1 MKMRILLLTISYFAL
16 TGCVTG
22 YTLVEPGVRTIGDNL
37 TVNASAGWNLA
48 PSYAGGGGRKNT
60 ESWTRDGLLLD
71 RLEFIPGIADGETII
86 VSADKSA
93 ALPAFRKDM
102 LPNEIEELVESTI
115 VKYFGEGQ
123 AAVSTSNLR
132 PHKFGEHRGV
142 LFDINSVV
150 TDSPM
155 YNGVVGAFIV
165 NDELNIM
172 WFFGA
177 EPYYYKKHLAEA
189 EAVIRSARLTSV
201 SG

>member
-1 MKMRILLLTISYFAL
+1 MKMRTLLLTIAYFAL

-22 YTLVEPGVRTIGDNL
+22 YTLVDPGVRTIGDDL

-71 RLEFIPGIADGETII
+71 RLEFIPAVADGETLI
-86 VSADKSA
+86 VSNDKSA
-93 ALPAFRKDM
+93 ALPTFRKDM

-132 PHKFGEHRGV
+132 PHRFGEHRGV

-155 YNGVVGAFIV
+155 YNGVVGAFIA
-165 NDELNIM
+165 NEHLYIM

-177 EPYYYKKHLAEA
+177 EPYYYKKHLSEA
-189 EAVIRSARLTSV
+189 EAVIRSARLSAS